1 MKNKLIKNGHA
12 GRQDDLKI
20 LTTSL
25 VPKYFYAELS
35 EFPGMKNKMFWKPC
49 K

>member
-1 MKNKLIKNGHA
+1 MRKNLIKNGQA

-20 LTTSL
+20 LTISL

-35 EFPGMKNKMFWKPC
+35 ELPGMKYKMF
-49 K
+49 